1 VAVKLTPVQDLD
13 ATWFEEEHE
22 AWKME
27 LPYTNILLQANDIEQ
42 QQERQWQE
50 CDEALKAVIIIVCQ
64 GQSVR
69 TAP

>member
-1 VAVKLTPVQDLD
+1 MAVKLTPVQDLD

-22 AWKME
+22 TWKME
-27 LPYTNILLQANDIEQ
+27 LPYTNVLLQANDIE

-64 GQSVR
+64 GQSV
-69 TAP
+69 